1 METYKT
7 NLYLLDGKHMG
18 KFYVAAESF
27 EDAIK
32 IGHHYLEKAYKN
44 GWPELRVVSKYEGY
58 VVGEEK
64 KWFVSAFNVLGFLN
78 RNMKLGIL
86 LENND
91 VLIVEVLKFVSPW
104 I

>member
-1 METYKT
+1 MAPSGGKCDGSSRGVSEEEMMETYKT

-44 GWPELRVVSKYEGY
+44 GWPELRVVSKYEEY

-64 KWFVSAFNVLGFLN
+64 K
-78 RNMKLGIL
+78 
-86 LENND
+86 
-91 VLIVEVLKFVSPW
+91 
-104 I
+104 